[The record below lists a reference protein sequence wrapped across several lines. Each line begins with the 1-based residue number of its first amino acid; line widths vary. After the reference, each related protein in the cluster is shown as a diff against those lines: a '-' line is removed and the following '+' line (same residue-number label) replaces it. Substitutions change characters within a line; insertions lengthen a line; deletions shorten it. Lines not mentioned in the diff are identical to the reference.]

1 MLEQIEKERMHIM
14 SRAQRRRYSSQLM
27 WGAVLLLVGTAMLLE
42 NLDLVQLGPIW
53 RHWPALLVALGIG
66 KLIQADETGE
76 YISAFWLI
84 FLGAWFY
91 VSLFHFFGLG
101 FHDSWPLLLVGL
113 GGSMVLRSTL
123 VSHRQQ
129 QGESV

>member
-1 MLEQIEKERMHIM
+1 MN
-14 SRAQRRRYSSQLM
+14 RAGRQRPRYSSQLM
-27 WGAVLLLVGTAMLLE
+27 WGAVLLLIGTAMLLE

-66 KLIQADETGE
+66 KLIQSDEPRDR
-76 YISAFWLI
+76 ISAFWLI

-91 VSLFHFFGLG
+91 VSIFHLFGLG
-101 FHDSWPLLLVGL
+101 FHDSWPLLLL
-113 GGSMVLRSTL
+113 GIGASMVLRSTL
-123 VSHRQQ
+123 VSNRQQ